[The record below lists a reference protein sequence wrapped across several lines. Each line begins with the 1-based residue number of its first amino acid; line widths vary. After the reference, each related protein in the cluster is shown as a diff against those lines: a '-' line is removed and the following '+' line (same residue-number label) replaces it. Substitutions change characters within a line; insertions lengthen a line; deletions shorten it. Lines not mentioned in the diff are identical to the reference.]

1 MKRMLL
7 PPIFVLAALLAFSL
21 WNIRHMEGETDR
33 WREQLQAA
41 DRLALSGEWAEAL
54 DALWE
59 SYDDWSHSQTYLH
72 IVSHHD
78 AVDDAEA
85 MYRRAIAF
93 GETEELSEF
102 HAELSDLRDQLR
114 LIAEMEA
121 LNIRNV
127 LGIAKETSQAK
138 SETGKFLFFVII
150 QRLRGDI
157 IIFRCNQCS
166 IFQHDH
172 HAAHIFV
179 YVDRLHIKLRKIACI
194 EKCYQRTIWIIPFD
208 FCFYTVSA

>member
-78 AVDDAEA
+78 AVDDAE
-85 MYRRAIAF
+85 
-93 GETEELSEF
+93 
-102 HAELSDLRDQLR
+102 LSDLRDQLR

-127 LGIAKETSQAK
+127 L
-138 SETGKFLFFVII
+138 
-150 QRLRGDI
+150 
-157 IIFRCNQCS
+157 
-166 IFQHDH
+166 
-172 HAAHIFV
+172 
-179 YVDRLHIKLRKIACI
+179 
-194 EKCYQRTIWIIPFD
+194 
-208 FCFYTVSA
+208 